1 MQKKYLS
8 LLPLLLASQAHAA
21 DEVVKIAHVSLITSP
36 SAHIAK
42 DVENG
47 ARMAVEDLNAKGFT
61 INGKKVQFVLMAED
75 DGGDPKQA
83 GPVAQKIV
91 DAKVNGVVG
100 HGTSGTSVVAAKIY
114 AEAGIPQIAPTT
126 TSPQYTRL
134 GLPTTFRVVADDSK
148 LGAILGRYAV
158 QQSKAKRIAVID
170 DRSAYGQGVADEFV
184 KGAKAAMPGVQ
195 IVSREFTSSTAVDYT
210 SILTVIKGK
219 KPDLVFY
226 GGMDAVGGGLLRQMK
241 SLGINAKFM
250 GGDGICTEGLPQ
262 LAGEGIGEGTTICA
276 EAGGMTPELEKRMEG
291 FRARYKQRFK
301 QDIQIYGPYG
311 YDAVMVLATAMQNAK
326 SSNPAKYLPELKK
339 IKYEGNIGTIAF
351 DEKGDL
357 KNGALTLFTYK
368 GGKRVKLD
376 IVR

>member
-1 MQKKYLS
+1 MHKYLP
-8 LLPLLLASQAHAA
+8 LVPLLLAGQAHAA
-21 DEVVKIAHVSLITSP
+21 NEVVKIAHVSLITGP

-47 ARMAVEDLNAKGFT
+47 ARLAVEDLNAKGFM
-61 INGKKVQFVLMAED
+61 INGKKVDFVLMAED
-75 DGGDPKQA
+75 DAGDPKQA

-134 GLPTTFRVVADDSK
+134 GYPTAFRVVADDSK
-148 LGAILGRYAV
+148 LGATLGRYAINT
-158 QQSKAKRIAVID
+158 SKARRIAVID

-184 KGAKAAMPGVQ
+184 KGAKAALPGVQ
-195 IVSREFTSSTAVDYT
+195 IVSREFTTSNAVDFT
-210 SILTVIKGK
+210 SILTTIKGK

-226 GGMDAVGGGLLRQMK
+226 GGMDAVGGGILRQMK
-241 SLGINAKFM
+241 ALGINAKFM
-250 GGDGICTEGLPQ
+250 GGDGVCTEGLPK

-276 EAGGMTPELEKRMEG
+276 EAGGLTPEMEKRMAD
-291 FRARYKQRFK
+291 FRVRFKQRFK
-301 QDIQIYGPYG
+301 ADVQIYAPYG
-311 YDAVMVLATAMQNAK
+311 YDAVMVLAQAMQNAK
-326 SSNPAKYLPELKK
+326 SAAPAKYLPELKK
-339 IKYEGNIGTIAF
+339 IKYDGNIGTIAF

-357 KNGALTLFTYK
+357 KNGALTLFTYQ

-376 IVR
+376 VVR